1 MGDVKISA
9 ILPSHKYL
17 RVATPAHHREVPD
30 DQATPHLHIRISV
43 RSRPLGARPGYNI
56 EAARWL
62 GLAES
67 ALPRWIAQP
76 LQERGG
82 VTPTSEALT
91 PEQQKPRNWKR
102 GSFGRRRRNRS

>member
-1 MGDVKISA
+1 MGDVKISD

-30 DQATPHLHIRISV
+30 DQATPHLHIRISA

-82 VTPTSEALT
+82 VTPISEALT